1 VGLALY
7 FSVILH
13 EFGHVIMAQQFGIST
28 KEIVLY
34 PFGGIAFINA
44 AKFKPK
50 SEFFIAIA
58 GPLVNAI
65 IAMLFAAIVA
75 LTNSIFA
82 YYIMI
87 INIFMGVF
95 NLIPAYPMD
104 GGRVVRAALSMF
116 VSYEKATNLAVFA
129 SLLFASLFIFVGIIY
144 GWISLLVVGIFLV
157 ASNFR
162 KISFLLKGWS

>member
-1 VGLALY
+1 MKILTYKNTPVRLHYSFILFAVVLFLFELILHGISSASSYLLVGLALY

-13 EFGHVIMAQQFGIST
+13 EFGHVIMAQRFGIST

-44 AKFKPK
+44 AKFNPK

-65 IAMLFAAIVA
+65 VAILFTAIAV

-82 YYIMI
+82 YYII
-87 INIFMGVF
+87 
-95 NLIPAYPMD
+95 
-104 GGRVVRAALSMF
+104 VVAMLHIA
-116 VSYEKATNLAVFA
+116 
-129 SLLFASLFIFVGIIY
+129 IY
-144 GWISLLVVGIFLV
+144 
-157 ASNFR
+157 
-162 KISFLLKGWS
+162 